1 MERRELLKLI
11 AVLTG
16 GAMIGGEA
24 FLSGCKTVGKTD
36 AGFSAANIALLN
48 EVGETII
55 PATDTPGAKAANV
68 GEYMKAIVTDCYTQA
83 EQDAFM
89 KGLTQLD
96 EASKKMHSKSFMD
109 AAPEQR
115 HALLVSLEKEAK
127 EYNKQQTDKDRPE
140 KEKFENEGKPYD
152 FVGLP
157 KHYYTMMKQMS
168 IGGYFSSEVGVK
180 QALRYLPVPGKYDGA
195 YAYNKGDKAFSE

>member
-16 GAMIGGEA
+16 GAMIGGES
-24 FLSGCKTVGKTD
+24 FLSGCAPAGKTE
-36 AGFSAANIALLN
+36 AGFTAANIALLN

-68 GEYMKAIVTDCYTQA
+68 GEYMKTIVTDCYTQA

-109 AAPEQR
+109 ATPEQR

-127 EYNKQQTDKDRPE
+127 EYNKQQSEKDKPE
-140 KEKFENEGKPYD
+140 KQKFEDSGRPYD
-152 FVGLP
+152 FVGSP

-168 IGGYFSSEVGVK
+168 IGGYFSSEIGAK
-180 QALRYLPVPGKYDGA
+180 QALRYLPVPGKFDGA

>member
-24 FLSGCKTVGKTD
+24 FLTGCKPADKTA
-36 AGFSAANIALLN
+36 AGFTAAHVALLN

-68 GEYMKAIVTDCYTQA
+68 GEYMKVIVTDCYTQA

-89 KGLTQLD
+89 KGLAQLD
-96 EASKKMHSKSFMD
+96 EACKKMHSKSFMD
-109 AAPEQR
+109 ATPQQR
-115 HALLVSLEKEAK
+115 HDLLVSLEKEAK
-127 EYNKQQTDKDRPE
+127 DYNKEQWEKDKPE
-140 KEKFENEGKPYD
+140 KKKFEDEGRPYN
-152 FVGLP
+152 FVGSP

-168 IGGYFSSEVGVK
+168 IGGYFSSEIGYK

-195 YAYNKGDKAFSE
+195 YAYNKGDKAFAE

>member
-24 FLSGCKTVGKTD
+24 FLSGCKTAGKTE
-36 AGFSAANIALLN
+36 AGFTAANIALLN

-55 PATDTPGAKAANV
+55 PTTDSPGAKAANV

-109 AAPEQR
+109 ATPEQR
-115 HALLVSLEKEAK
+115 HELLVSLEKEAK
-127 EYNKQQTDKDRPE
+127 AYNEQQKEKDKPE
-140 KEKFENEGKPYD
+140 KKKFDDEGKPYD
-152 FVGLP
+152 FVDSP
-157 KHYYTMMKQMS
+157 RHYYTMMKQMS
-168 IGGYFSSEVGVK
+168 IGGYFSSEIGAK

-195 YAYNKGDKAFSE
+195 YTYNKGDKAFSE